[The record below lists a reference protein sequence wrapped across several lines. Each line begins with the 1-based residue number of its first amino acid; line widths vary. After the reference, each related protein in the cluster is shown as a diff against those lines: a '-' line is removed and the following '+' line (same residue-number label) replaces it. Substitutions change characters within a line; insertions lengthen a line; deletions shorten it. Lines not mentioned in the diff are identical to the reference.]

1 MKEFF
6 FISGLPRSGST
17 LLSAILRQNP
27 EFYAD
32 ISSPVQGLVTST
44 INVITSSESNHLIDE
59 TKRKRILRS
68 AFNAYY
74 GAVAPST
81 VFDTSR
87 GWTAKT
93 SLLKELYPQ
102 TKIICCVRD
111 LPWILDSFER
121 ISAKNSLYGAT
132 LTDDEARQTVTTRC
146 DALMDVK
153 KEGQV
158 VKPYYFLEEGML
170 LNPDMIML
178 VEYESLCKKPKSVM
192 REIYQFIGKPY
203 FDHDFQNVEYENE
216 VYDNA
221 LNMKSL
227 HTVRRKVTWEERLT
241 ILPKSVWEKYA
252 DKEFWRVPADWHGLS
267 DNVMTAE
274 MTTYRQSL
282 RDVPAQANF
291 PNSITWPE
299 SP

>member
-1 MKEFF
+1 MKELF

-27 EFYAD
+27 DFYAD
-32 ISSPVQGLVTST
+32 ISSPVQGLVAST
-44 INVITSSESNHLIDE
+44 INVITGSESNHLIDE
-59 TKRKRILRS
+59 PRRKHILRALVQS
-68 AFNAYY
+68 YY
-74 GAVAPST
+74 DAVTPKT

-93 SLLKELYPQ
+93 SLLKELYPK

-121 ISAKNSLYGAT
+121 IAAKNTLYNAA
-132 LTDDEARQTVTTRC
+132 LTDDESRQTVTTRC

-178 VEYESLCKKPKSVM
+178 MEYESLCKKPESVM

-203 FDHDFQNVEYENE
+203 FDHDFDNVEYENE
-216 VYDNA
+216 VFDRA

-227 HTVRRKVTWEERLT
+227 HTVRRKVTWEERPT
-241 ILPKSVWEKYA
+241 ILPRSVWEKYA
-252 DKEFWRVPADWHGLS
+252 DKEFWRVPAEPEPDFAVKTGYAYDGL
-267 DNVMTAE
+267 V
-274 MTTYRQSL
+274 
-282 RDVPAQANF
+282 V
-291 PNSITWPE
+291 
-299 SP
+299 

>member
-1 MKEFF
+1 MKELF

-27 EFYAD
+27 DFYAD
-32 ISSPVQGLVTST
+32 ISSPVQGLVAST
-44 INVITSSESNHLIDE
+44 INVITGSESNHLIDE
-59 TKRKRILRS
+59 SRRKHILRALVQS
-68 AFNAYY
+68 YY
-74 GAVAPST
+74 DSVAPKT

-121 ISAKNSLYGAT
+121 IATKNGLYNAS
-132 LTDDEARQTVTTRC
+132 LTDEEANQTVTTRC

-178 VEYESLCKKPKSVM
+178 MEYESLCKKPESVM

-203 FDHDFQNVEYENE
+203 FDHDFENVEYENE
-216 VYDNA
+216 VYDQS

-227 HTVRRKVTWEERLT
+227 HTVRSKVTWEDRRT

-252 DKEFWRVPADWHGLS
+252 GKEFWR
-267 DNVMTAE
+267 TAAPE
-274 MTTYRQSL
+274 Q
-282 RDVPAQANF
+282 AQDFAIK
-291 PNSITWPE
+291 SSYIY
-299 SP
+299 SVK

>member
-32 ISSPVQGLVTST
+32 ISSPVQGLVAST
-44 INVITSSESNHLIDE
+44 INVITGSESNHTIDE
-59 TKRKRILRS
+59 DRRRHILKS
-68 AFNAYY
+68 IFNSFYE
-74 GAVAPST
+74 AVTPST

-87 GWTAKT
+87 GWTSKT
-93 SLLKELYPQ
+93 SLLKDLYPQ

-121 ISAKNSLYGAT
+121 ISAKNSLYGAA

-158 VKPYYFLEEGML
+158 VKPYYFLEEGLL

-178 VEYESLCKKPKSVM
+178 VEYESLCKKPESVM
-192 REIYQFIGKPY
+192 REIYGFIGKPY
-203 FDHDFQNVEYENE
+203 FDHDFKNVEYDNE
-216 VYDNA
+216 VFDKA

-227 HTVRRKVTWEERLT
+227 HTVRKEVTWVERPS
-241 ILPKSVWEKYA
+241 ILPKSVWEKYSGK
-252 DKEFWRVPADWHGLS
+252 DFWRTPA
-267 DNVMTAE
+267 
-274 MTTYRQSL
+274 
-282 RDVPAQANF
+282 
-291 PNSITWPE
+291 PE
-299 SP
+299 FSMKQLYKVKG

>member
-1 MKEFF
+1 MKEFL

-32 ISSPVQGLVTST
+32 ISSPVQNLVTAT
-44 INVITSSESNHLIDE
+44 INVITGSESNHLIDE
-59 TKRKRILRS
+59 DRRKQILKDV
-68 AFNAYY
+68 FEAYY
-74 GAVAPST
+74 RAVEPNT

-93 SLLKELYPQ
+93 SLLKQLYPD

-121 ISAKNSLYGAT
+121 IAAKNSLWGAA
-132 LTDDEARQTVTTRC
+132 LTDDESRQTVTTRC

-158 VKPYYFLEEGML
+158 VKPYYFLEEGLL

-178 VEYESLCKKPKSVM
+178 VEYESLCKQPESVM
-192 REIYQFIGKPY
+192 RELYAFINKPY
-203 FDHDFQNVEYENE
+203 FDHDFNNVEYDNE
-216 VYDNA
+216 VYDKA
-221 LNMKSL
+221 INMKSL
-227 HTVRRKVTWEERLT
+227 HTVRKQVSWVERT
-241 ILPKSVWEKYA
+241 SILPKSVWDKYLHT
-252 DKEFWRVPADWHGLS
+252 DFWRKPA
-267 DNVMTAE
+267 
-274 MTTYRQSL
+274 
-282 RDVPAQANF
+282 P
-291 PNSITWPE
+291 
-299 SP
+299 

>member
-32 ISSPVQGLVTST
+32 ISSPVQGLVAST

-59 TKRKRILRS
+59 DRRKHILKS
-68 AFNAYY
+68 IFNAFYDD
-74 GAVAPST
+74 VTPKI

-93 SLLKELYPQ
+93 SLLKDLYPK

-121 ISAKNSLYGAT
+121 IAAKNSLYNAT
-132 LTDDEARQTVTTRC
+132 LTDDEASQTVTTRC

-158 VKPYYFLEEGML
+158 VKPYYFLEEGLL
-170 LNPDMIML
+170 LNPDMILL
-178 VEYESLCKKPKSVM
+178 VEYESLCKKPESVM
-192 REIYQFIGKPY
+192 RELYEFIGKPY
-203 FDHDFQNVEYENE
+203 FDHDFKNVEYENE
-216 VYDNA
+216 VYDKA

-227 HTVRRKVTWEERLT
+227 HTVRKEVTWQQRPS
-241 ILPKSVWEKYA
+241 ILPKSVWDKYGG
-252 DKEFWRVPADWHGLS
+252 KEFWRKSEPAKL
-267 DNVMTAE
+267 MTIKFK
-274 MTTYRQSL
+274 Q
-282 RDVPAQANF
+282 
-291 PNSITWPE
+291 
-299 SP
+299 

>member
-1 MKEFF
+1 VKELF

-27 EFYAD
+27 DFYAD
-32 ISSPVQGLVTST
+32 ISSPVQGLVAST
-44 INVITSSESNHLIDE
+44 INVITGSESNHLIDE
-59 TKRKRILRS
+59 PRRKHILRALVQS
-68 AFNAYY
+68 YY
-74 GAVAPST
+74 DAVTPKT

-87 GWTAKT
+87 GWTSRT

-121 ISAKNSLYGAT
+121 IAAKNTLYNAA

-178 VEYESLCKKPKSVM
+178 MEYESLCKKPESVM
-192 REIYQFIGKPY
+192 REIYQFIGKSY
-203 FDHDFQNVEYENE
+203 FDHDFDNVEYENE
-216 VYDNA
+216 VFDKA

-227 HTVRRKVTWEERLT
+227 HTVRRKVTWEERPT
-241 ILPKSVWEKYA
+241 ILPRSVWEKYA
-252 DKEFWRVPADWHGLS
+252 DKEFWR
-267 DNVMTAE
+267 TAAPE
-274 MTTYRQSL
+274 Q
-282 RDVPAQANF
+282 AQDFAVK
-291 PNSITWPE
+291 SSYIYGVK
-299 SP
+299 

>member
-1 MKEFF
+1 MDSTNVKEFF

-32 ISSPVQGLVTST
+32 IASPVRSLVETT
-44 INVITSSESNHLIDE
+44 IHVITESESNHLIDE
-59 TKRKRILRS
+59 DRRKHILKS
-68 AFNAYY
+68 IFNAFYE
-74 GAVAPST
+74 AVTPNT

-87 GWTAKT
+87 SWTAKT
-93 SLLKELYPQ
+93 SLLKNLYPQ

-132 LTDDEARQTVTTRC
+132 LTDDEACQTVTTRC

-153 KEGQV
+153 KEGLV
-158 VKPYYFLEEGML
+158 VKPYYFLEEGLL

-178 VEYESLCKKPKSVM
+178 VEYEMLCKQPESVM
-192 REIYQFIGKPY
+192 RELYGFINKPY
-203 FDHDFQNVEYENE
+203 FDHDFKNVEYENE
-216 VYDNA
+216 VYDKA

-227 HTVRRKVTWEERLT
+227 HTVRKEVTWQDRT
-241 ILPKSVWEKYA
+241 SILPKSVWEKYA
-252 DKEFWRVPADWHGLS
+252 GKDFWRKPA
-267 DNVMTAE
+267 
-274 MTTYRQSL
+274 
-282 RDVPAQANF
+282 PNF
-291 PNSITWPE
+291 EARPLYKVKG
-299 SP
+299 

>member
-1 MKEFF
+1 MKELF

-27 EFYAD
+27 DFYAD
-32 ISSPVQGLVTST
+32 ISSPVQGLVAST
-44 INVITSSESNHLIDE
+44 INVITGSESNHLIDE
-59 TKRKRILRS
+59 PRRKHILRALVQS
-68 AFNAYY
+68 YY
-74 GAVAPST
+74 DAVTPKT

-121 ISAKNSLYGAT
+121 IAAKNTLYNAA

-178 VEYESLCKKPKSVM
+178 MEYESLCKKPESVM

-203 FDHDFQNVEYENE
+203 FDHDFDNVEYENE
-216 VYDNA
+216 VFDRA

-227 HTVRRKVTWEERLT
+227 HTVRRKVTWEERPT
-241 ILPKSVWEKYA
+241 ILPRSVWEKYA
-252 DKEFWRVPADWHGLS
+252 DKEFWRVPAEPDFAVKTGYVY
-267 DNVMTAE
+267 DGV
-274 MTTYRQSL
+274 
-282 RDVPAQANF
+282 
-291 PNSITWPE
+291 
-299 SP
+299 

>member
-1 MKEFF
+1 MKELF

-27 EFYAD
+27 DFYAD
-32 ISSPVQGLVTST
+32 ISSPVQGLVAST
-44 INVITSSESNHLIDE
+44 INVITGSESNHLIDE
-59 TKRKRILRS
+59 PRRKHILRALVQS
-68 AFNAYY
+68 YY
-74 GAVAPST
+74 DGVTPKT

-87 GWTAKT
+87 AWTSRT

-121 ISAKNSLYGAT
+121 IAAKNSLYNAT
-132 LTDDEARQTVTTRC
+132 LTDDESRQTVTTRC

-158 VKPYYFLEEGML
+158 VKPYYFLEEGLL

-178 VEYESLCKKPKSVM
+178 VEYESLCKTPEGVM

-203 FDHDFQNVEYENE
+203 FDHDFDNVEYENE
-216 VYDNA
+216 VFDRA

-227 HTVRRKVTWEERLT
+227 HTVRRKVTWEERPT
-241 ILPKSVWEKYA
+241 ILPRSVWDKYA
-252 DKEFWRVPADWHGLS
+252 GIEFWRGS
-267 DNVMTAE
+267 AE
-274 MTTYRQSL
+274 PKTDFTIKTDYSF
-282 RDVPAQANF
+282 V
-291 PNSITWPE
+291 
-299 SP
+299 

>member
-32 ISSPVQGLVTST
+32 ISSPVQNLVAST
-44 INVITSSESNHLIDE
+44 INVITGSESNHLIDE
-59 TKRKRILRS
+59 DRRKSILRTV
-68 AFNAYY
+68 FNAYY
-74 GAVAPST
+74 ENVEPPT
-81 VFDTSR
+81 VFDTNR

-93 SLLKELYPQ
+93 SLLKTLYPQ

-121 ISAKNSLYGAT
+121 IAAKNTLWNAS
-132 LTDDEARQTVTTRC
+132 LTDDEANQTVTTRC

-158 VKPYYFLEEGML
+158 VKPYHFLEEGLL

-178 VEYESLCKKPKSVM
+178 VEYEMLCKQPEGVVRKL
-192 REIYQFIGKPY
+192 YDFIGKPY
-203 FDHDFQNVEYENE
+203 FDHDFNDVEYDNE
-216 VYDNA
+216 VYDKA

-227 HTVRRKVTWEERLT
+227 HTVRKQVSWEKRT
-241 ILPKSVWEKYA
+241 SILPKSMWDKYGG
-252 DKEFWRVPADWHGLS
+252 KEFWRTPA
-267 DNVMTAE
+267 
-274 MTTYRQSL
+274 
-282 RDVPAQANF
+282 
-291 PNSITWPE
+291 PE
-299 SP
+299 FAMKQLYKVKG

>member
-1 MKEFF
+1 LDSTGLKEFL

-32 ISSPVQGLVTST
+32 ISSPVQSLVGAT
-44 INVITSSESNHLIDE
+44 INVITASESNHLINEDR
-59 TKRKRILRS
+59 RKSFLR
-68 AFNAYY
+68 ALFNAYY
-74 GAVAPST
+74 DAVEPPT

-93 SLLKELYPQ
+93 SLLKLLFPQ

-111 LPWILDSFER
+111 LFWILDSFER
-121 ISAKNSLYGAT
+121 IAAKNTLWNAS

-170 LNPDMIML
+170 LNPDMILL
-178 VEYESLCKKPKSVM
+178 VEYEALCKKPESVM
-192 REIYQFIGKPY
+192 RELYDFIGKPY
-203 FDHDFQNVEYENE
+203 FDHDFRNVEYDNE
-216 VYDNA
+216 VYDKA

-227 HTVRRKVTWEERLT
+227 HTVRREVSWIERPS
-241 ILPKSVWEKYA
+241 ILPKSVWEKYSG
-252 DKEFWRVPADWHGLS
+252 KEFWRVPEVDYVPQ
-267 DNVMTAE
+267 NVVK
-274 MTTYRQSL
+274 L
-282 RDVPAQANF
+282 KANG
-291 PNSITWPE
+291 
-299 SP
+299 

>member
-1 MKEFF
+1 LDSTGLKEFF

-32 ISSPVQGLVTST
+32 ISSPVQGLVGAT
-44 INVITSSESNHLIDE
+44 INVITGSESNHLIDE
-59 TKRKRILRS
+59 DRRKSLLR
-68 AFNAYY
+68 ATFNAYY
-74 GAVAPST
+74 EAVEPPT

-93 SLLKELYPQ
+93 SLLKSLFPQ

-111 LPWILDSFER
+111 LFWILDSFER
-121 ISAKNSLYGAT
+121 IAAKNTLWNAS

-170 LNPDMIML
+170 LNPDMILL
-178 VEYESLCKKPKSVM
+178 VEYESLCKKPESVM
-192 REIYQFIGKPY
+192 RELYGFIGKPY
-203 FDHDFQNVEYENE
+203 FDHDFKNVEYDNE
-216 VYDNA
+216 VYDKA

-227 HTVRRKVTWEERLT
+227 HTVRREVSWIERPS
-241 ILPKSVWEKYA
+241 ILPKSVWEKYSG
-252 DKEFWRVPADWHGLS
+252 KEFWRVPEVDYVPQ
-267 DNVMTAE
+267 NVVK
-274 MTTYRQSL
+274 L
-282 RDVPAQANF
+282 KANG
-291 PNSITWPE
+291 
-299 SP
+299 

>member
-32 ISSPVQGLVTST
+32 ISSPVQGLVGAT
-44 INVITSSESNHLIDE
+44 INVITASESNHLIDE
-59 TKRKRILRS
+59 DRRKSLLR
-68 AFNAYY
+68 ATFNAYY
-74 GAVAPST
+74 EAVEPPT

-93 SLLKELYPQ
+93 SLLKSLFPQ

-111 LPWILDSFER
+111 LFWILDSFER
-121 ISAKNSLYGAT
+121 IAAKNTLWNAS

-158 VKPYYFLEEGML
+158 VKPYYFLEEGLL

-178 VEYESLCKKPKSVM
+178 VEYESLCKKPESVM
-192 REIYQFIGKPY
+192 RELYDFIGKPY
-203 FDHDFQNVEYENE
+203 FDHDFKNVEYDNE
-216 VYDNA
+216 VYDKA

-227 HTVRRKVTWEERLT
+227 HTVRREVSWIERPS
-241 ILPKSVWEKYA
+241 ILPKSVWEKYSG
-252 DKEFWRVPADWHGLS
+252 KEFWRVPEVDYVPQ
-267 DNVMTAE
+267 NVVK
-274 MTTYRQSL
+274 L
-282 RDVPAQANF
+282 KANG
-291 PNSITWPE
+291 
-299 SP
+299 